1 MISSI
6 KKISQLISKRHKRG
20 LILLTFLMFIGMI
33 FEILGLGIII
43 PLLEAIVEPEKIKNS
58 INNFFGNDLILNISN
73 KQLIYYLL
81 IIVVIIYFIKSS
93 FLIILSYFQ
102 NKLIVNLNTYLS
114 TNLFSKYLN
123 QDYESFIS
131 NHSSFYTKN
140 IQVEISNIINLCSA
154 LITITIEFFLIL
166 SVIITLFFIEPLGA
180 VLISSFFLS
189 FAFIYSM
196 LTKGILKSWSIKMQ
210 NIQTNISKKII
221 DGFGGFKEFKI
232 LNKNKYFVDLFSKT
246 LHEKAKIQSRY
257 LTLQQTPRHLL
268 ELISILGLIGFIFF
282 LLLNEINIASIISI
296 IGVFVAATFR
306 MIPSLNRLVG
316 AIQHLKHDKI
326 SLDLIYN
333 EFIRISAVGI
343 QQTESLEKIKFI
355 DEIQIKSLNLSYGK
369 KEIFKDFN
377 LSIKKGSRI
386 GIMGPSGSGKSSLIN
401 ILLGIIK
408 PNSGSILVDNSNIE
422 KSMNFWRNSIGY
434 VPQDIFLTD
443 DTIENNIALG
453 VSNKEIDTN
462 KILECIKL
470 AELETYIES
479 TPYGIKTLIGERG
492 VKISGGQKQRI
503 GIARALYNNPEI
515 LIFDEA
521 TSALDEKTEELVMN
535 TIYNLNKNIT
545 SILISHRESTLNRC
559 DKVIK
564 I

>member
-6 KKISQLISKRHKRG
+6 KKISELVSKRQSRG
-20 LILLTFLMFIGMI
+20 LILLTFLLFIGMI
-33 FEILGLGIII
+33 FEIIGLGIII
-43 PLLEAIVEPEKIKNS
+43 PLLEAIVDPEKIKNT
-58 INNFFGNDLILNISN
+58 INNFFNNDLILNITN

-81 IIVVIIYFIKSS
+81 IIVVVIYFVKSS
-93 FLIILSYFQ
+93 FLILLSYFQ
-102 NKLIVNLNTYLS
+102 NKIIVNLNTYLS

-154 LITITIEFFLIL
+154 LITIIIEFFLIL
-166 SVIITLFFIEPLGA
+166 SVIITLIFIEPLGA
-180 VLISSFFLS
+180 FLISSFFLS
-189 FAFIYSM
+189 FAFIYSIS
-196 LTKGILKSWSIKMQ
+196 TKSILKSWSMKMQ
-210 NIQTNISKKII
+210 KIQANISKKII
-221 DGFGGFKEFKI
+221 DGFGGFKEFKV
-232 LNKNKYFVDLFSKT
+232 LNKNRYVVELFSNT
-246 LHEKAKIQSRY
+246 LHDKAKIQSKY

-268 ELISILGLIGFIFF
+268 ELVSILGLIGFIFF
-282 LLLNEINIASIISI
+282 LLINEINIASIITI

-333 EFIRISAVGI
+333 EFNRVNKFEIHQI
-343 QQTESLEKIKFI
+343 ESLKRIKFI
-355 DEIQIKSLNLSYGK
+355 DEIQIKSMNLSYGQ

-377 LSIKKGSRI
+377 LSIKKGSKI
-386 GIMGPSGSGKSSLIN
+386 GIMGPSGSGKSSFVN
-401 ILLGIIK
+401 VLLGIIT
-408 PNSGSILVDNSNIE
+408 PNSGSILVDKHNIE
-422 KSMNFWRNSIGY
+422 KRMNSWRNSIGY

-453 VSNKEIDTN
+453 VSNQEID
-462 KILECIKL
+462 KHRVLECIKL
-470 AELETYIES
+470 AELDAYIES
-479 TPYGIKTLIGERG
+479 TSQGIKTLIGERG
-492 VKISGGQKQRI
+492 VKMSGGQKQRI
-503 GIARALYNNPEI
+503 GIARALYNNPDI

-535 TIYNLNKNIT
+535 TIYNLDKNIT

-559 DKVIK
+559 DKI
-564 I
+564 IRI

>member
-6 KKISQLISKRHKRG
+6 KKISELVSKRQRRG
-20 LILLTFLMFIGMI
+20 LILLTFLLFIGMI
-33 FEILGLGIII
+33 FEIIGLGIII
-43 PLLEAIVEPEKIKNS
+43 PLLEAIVEPEKVRS
-58 INNFFGNDLILNISN
+58 SLNNFLASDLILKITDR
-73 KQLIYYLL
+73 QLIYYILTF
-81 IIVVIIYFIKSS
+81 VVVIYFIKSS
-93 FLIILSYFQ
+93 FLILLSYFQ

-114 TNLFSKYLN
+114 TNLFSKYLS
-123 QDYESFIS
+123 QDYENFIS

-154 LITITIEFFLIL
+154 LITIIIEFFLIL
-166 SVIITLFFIEPLGA
+166 SVIITLIFIEPQGA
-180 VLISSFFLS
+180 LLISSFFLS
-189 FAFIYSM
+189 FAFIYSIS
-196 LTKGILKSWSIKMQ
+196 TKSILKAWSMKMQ
-210 NIQTNISKKII
+210 KIQANISKKII
-221 DGFGGFKEFKI
+221 DGFGGFKEFKV
-232 LNKNKYFVDLFSKT
+232 LNKNRYVVELFSNT
-246 LHEKAKIQSRY
+246 LHDKAKIQSKY

-268 ELISILGLIGFIFF
+268 ELVSILGLIGFIFF
-282 LLLNEINIASIISI
+282 LLLNEINIASIITI

-333 EFIRISAVGI
+333 EFNRVNKFEIHQI
-343 QQTESLEKIKFI
+343 ESLERIKFI
-355 DEIQIKSLNLSYGK
+355 DEIQIKSLNLSYGQ

-377 LSIKKGSRI
+377 LSIKKGSKI
-386 GIMGPSGSGKSSLIN
+386 GVMGTSGSGKSSLVN
-401 ILLGIIK
+401 VLLGIIT
-408 PNSGSILVDNSNIE
+408 PNSGSILVDNYNIE
-422 KSMNFWRNSIGY
+422 KRMNSWRNLIGY
-434 VPQDIFLTD
+434 VPQDIFLID
-443 DTIENNIALG
+443 DSIENNIALG
-453 VSNKEIDTN
+453 ISNKEID
-462 KILECIKL
+462 KHRILECIKL

-479 TPYGIKTLIGERG
+479 TPQGIKTLIGERG
-492 VKISGGQKQRI
+492 VKMSGGQKQRI
-503 GIARALYNNPEI
+503 GIARALYNNPDI

-535 TIYNLNKNIT
+535 TIYNLDKNIT